1 LNEEEMDK
9 FEELGGPL
17 RVLLASITACAKGI
31 SLTAASRVIL
41 LDSEWNP
48 SKTKQ
53 AIARA
58 FRPGQQ
64 KMVYVY
70 QLLATGTVEEDK
82 YHRTAW
88 KDWVSRMIFSEES
101 VEDPS
106 RWQAEK
112 IEDDVLREI
121 VEEDRVKSFH
131 MIMKNEKASTS

>member
-1 LNEEEMDK
+1 
-9 FEELGGPL
+9 
-17 RVLLASITACAKGI
+17 
-31 SLTAASRVIL
+31 
-41 LDSEWNP
+41 
-48 SKTKQ
+48 
-53 AIARA
+53 
-58 FRPGQQ
+58 
-64 KMVYVY
+64 MVYVY